1 MTYSVGQHV
10 FFGAR
15 LMLSASLLA
24 LPLAASG
31 CASSA
36 NSSAAADARGALDTG
51 TYPNLNIAPK
61 VAAPQLTE
69 EQKTA
74 KLAQLH
80 AAQQRQGGGGSGA
93 GSGSKSMTTLARQH
107 GAEALKAIQGK
118 CDPIDP
124 ACI

>member
-1 MTYSVGQHV
+1 
-10 FFGAR
+10 
-15 LMLSASLLA
+15 MLSASLLA
-24 LPLAASG
+24 LPLAVSG

-36 NSSAAADARGALDTG
+36 NNSVAAGAHGAQDTG
-51 TYPNLNIAPK
+51 TYPNLNILPK

-80 AAQQRQGGGGSGA
+80 SAQQRQGA
-93 GSGSKSMTTLARQH
+93 KSNSAAAESTAMTTLARQH

-124 ACI
+124 ACN